1 MMKLSNQ
8 AAQIA
13 LSNRGFLMA
22 GDYTKEVGRGDVITV
37 TERTGLV
44 VERVECVALINAPL
58 AMVMA
63 TCRDG
68 KEQYMPFYCDVPF
81 ELPHQA
87 AMAQLLN
94 DAGEGFD
101 LDDLL
106 DIESLDAA
114 VTIVHLEQWR
124 HTE

>member
-1 MMKLSNQ
+1 MKLNDV

-13 LSNRGFLMA
+13 LSNGGFLMA
-22 GDYTKEVGRGDVITV
+22 GDYTTSISKGEIINV
-37 TERTGLV
+37 TERSGLV
-44 VERVECVALINAPL
+44 VEVAECVSLINAPL
-58 AMVMA
+58 YMVMA
-63 TCRDG
+63 ACREG
-68 KEQYMPFYCDVPF
+68 KDQYMPFYSDLPF

-87 AMAQLLN
+87 AMAQMLN

-106 DIESLDAA
+106 DVESLDAA
-114 VTIVHLEQWR
+114 VTVVHVERWM

>member
-1 MMKLSNQ
+1 MKLSSH

-13 LSNRGFLMA
+13 LSNKGFLLA
-22 GDYTKEVGRGDVITV
+22 GDYSTTISTGEIINVS
-37 TERTGLV
+37 ERTGLV
-44 VERVECVALINAPL
+44 VDRVECISLVNAPIY
-58 AMVMA
+58 MVMA
-63 TCRDG
+63 TCREG
-68 KEQYMPFYCDVPF
+68 KDQYMPFYSDIPF

-87 AMAQLLN
+87 AMAQMLN

-106 DIESLDAA
+106 NIESLDAA
-114 VTIVHLEQWR
+114 VTVVHVEKWM

>member
-1 MMKLSNQ
+1 MKLNDD

-13 LSNRGFLMA
+13 LSNKGFLMA
-22 GDYTKEVGRGDVITV
+22 GDYSATIRKGEIINI

-44 VERVECVALINAPL
+44 VDRVECIPLINAPL
-58 AMVMA
+58 YMVMA
-63 TCRDG
+63 TCRECKD
-68 KEQYMPFYCDVPF
+68 QFMPFYSDLPF
-81 ELPHQA
+81 ELPHLA
-87 AMAQLLN
+87 AMAQMLN

-106 DIESLDAA
+106 DSESLDAA
-114 VTIVHLEQWR
+114 VTVVHVEKWM

>member
-1 MMKLSNQ
+1 MKLHDS

-13 LSNRGFLMA
+13 LSNGGFLMA
-22 GDYTKEVGRGDVITV
+22 GDYTSIIGKGEVINV

-44 VERVECVALINAPL
+44 VECAECVSLINAPL
-58 AMVMA
+58 VMVMA
-63 TCRDG
+63 ACREG
-68 KEQYMPFYCDVPF
+68 KEQYMPFYSDMEF

-87 AMAQLLN
+87 AMAQMLN

-101 LDDLL
+101 LDDLV

-114 VTIVHLEQWR
+114 VTVVRVEKWM

>member
-1 MMKLSNQ
+1 MKLNDD

-13 LSNRGFLMA
+13 LSNKGFLMA
-22 GDYTKEVGRGDVITV
+22 GDYSTTISKGEIINI

-44 VERVECVALINAPL
+44 VDRVECIPLISAPL
-58 AMVMA
+58 YMVMA
-63 TCRDG
+63 TCRECKD
-68 KEQYMPFYCDVPF
+68 QFMPFYRDLPF

-87 AMAQLLN
+87 AMAQMLN

-114 VTIVHLEQWR
+114 VTVVHVEKWM

>member
-1 MMKLSNQ
+1 MKLTYH

-13 LSNRGFLMA
+13 LSNGGFLMA
-22 GDYTKEVGRGDVITV
+22 GDYSTTVGKGEIINI

-44 VERVECVALINAPL
+44 VERVECIPLINAPL
-58 AMVMA
+58 CMVMA
-63 TCRDG
+63 TCRESKD
-68 KEQYMPFYCDVPF
+68 QYMPFYSDLPF

-87 AMAQLLN
+87 AMAQMLN

-106 DIESLDAA
+106 DIESLDSA
-114 VTIVHLEQWR
+114 VTVVHVEKWM

>member
-1 MMKLSNQ
+1 MKLNDQ

-22 GDYTKEVGRGDVITV
+22 GDYTTEIAKGDIISV

-44 VERVECVALINAPL
+44 VERVECVPLINAPL

-68 KEQYMPFYCDVPF
+68 KDQYMPFYCDLPF

-87 AMAQLLN
+87 AMAQMLN

>member
-1 MMKLSNQ
+1 MKLNDT

-22 GDYTKEVGRGDVITV
+22 GDYTRSISKGDVITV

-44 VERVECVALINAPL
+44 VERVECLSLINAPL
-58 AMVMA
+58 VMVMA
-63 TCRDG
+63 TCRDC
-68 KEQYMPFYCDVPF
+68 KENYMPFYSDLPF

-87 AMAQLLN
+87 AMAQMLN

-114 VTIVHLEQWR
+114 VTVVHLEQWR

>member
-1 MMKLSNQ
+1 MTLSNQ

>member
-1 MMKLSNQ
+1 MQ
-8 AAQIA
+8 RPVHA
-13 LSNRGFLMA
+13 
-22 GDYTKEVGRGDVITV
+22 
-37 TERTGLV
+37 
-44 VERVECVALINAPL
+44 
-58 AMVMA
+58 
-63 TCRDG
+63 
-68 KEQYMPFYCDVPF
+68 FYSDLPF

-87 AMAQLLN
+87 AMAQMLN

-114 VTIVHLEQWR
+114 VTVVHVEKWM

>member
-1 MMKLSNQ
+1 MKLNDS

-13 LSNRGFLMA
+13 LSNGGFLMA
-22 GDYTKEVGRGDVITV
+22 GDYSTSIFKGEIINI

-44 VERVECVALINAPL
+44 VEAVDSIPLINAPL
-58 AMVMA
+58 SMVMA
-63 TCRDG
+63 ACREG
-68 KEQYMPFYCDVPF
+68 KNQYMPFYSDLPF

-114 VTIVHLEQWR
+114 VTVVHVERWM

>member
-1 MMKLSNQ
+1 M
-8 AAQIA
+8 
-13 LSNRGFLMA
+13 
-22 GDYTKEVGRGDVITV
+22 YP
-37 TERTGLV
+37 
-44 VERVECVALINAPL
+44 LINAPL
-58 AMVMA
+58 YMVMA
-63 TCRDG
+63 TCRECKD
-68 KEQYMPFYCDVPF
+68 QFMPFYSDLPF

-87 AMAQLLN
+87 AMAQMLN

-114 VTIVHLEQWR
+114 VTVVHVEKWM

>member
-1 MMKLSNQ
+1 MKLSNQ

-68 KEQYMPFYCDVPF
+68 KEQYMPFYCDMPF